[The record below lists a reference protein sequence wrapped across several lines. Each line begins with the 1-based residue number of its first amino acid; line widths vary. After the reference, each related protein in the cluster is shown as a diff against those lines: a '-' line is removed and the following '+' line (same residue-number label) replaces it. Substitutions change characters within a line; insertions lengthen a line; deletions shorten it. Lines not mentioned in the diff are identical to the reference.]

1 VVELRAR
8 SGITYTPT
16 LLVAFGAALP
26 IYRMHAQERPFDD
39 AKLRRFFPLDEL
51 FQRTATRLLAF
62 PEEDYNVRDVAAGAN
77 AVLAAGGRV
86 ALGGHGEMQGL
97 QVHWEM
103 RLFAEDGMKPHD
115 FLRVAT
121 INGAEALGFAQ
132 DLGSVEAGKLADL
145 VALDRNPLD
154 DIRSTTSIR

>member
-1 VVELRAR
+1 
-8 SGITYTPT
+8 
-16 LLVAFGAALP
+16 
-26 IYRMHAQERPFDD
+26 M
-39 AKLRRFFPLDEL
+39 
-51 FQRTATRLLAF
+51 
-62 PEEDYNVRDVAAGAN
+62 
-77 AVLAAGGRV
+77 LAAGGRV

-145 VALDRNPLD
+145 VALDRQSARRHPFHDIHPLGD
-154 DIRSTTSIR
+154 EERCPLQWRYAGHRLAPCCRVRFGKDTGPLHVHPILIITRRV